1 MQQLR
6 RLVGARV
13 RVEKPPCPCVRQELQ
28 KAGDL
33 GAGAAIGLHGQGE
46 EANIRCAV
54 TVVINLL
61 IGLFPGHISPPLACV
76 RVPGADGVRD
86 NSGLLGNDE
95 PGISRH
101 TNALIAECVV
111 GVCPAMSRAAAE
123 EVVGQPGVRD
133 LSLVCAVA
141 VAWGWE
147 REAEA
152 EGEGDGKVRW
162 SEAERGED
170 GDGMDP
176 IPCPVACKGEQT
188 LGVAGAGVQLH
199 PAGRCH
205 LVRISSGVDF

>member
-1 MQQLR
+1 MAVHR
-6 RLVGARV
+6 AVG
-13 RVEKPPCPCVRQELQ
+13 
-28 KAGDL
+28 
-33 GAGAAIGLHGQGE
+33 
-46 EANIRCAV
+46 
-54 TVVINLL
+54 
-61 IGLFPGHISPPLACV
+61 
-76 RVPGADGVRD
+76 
-86 NSGLLGNDE
+86 SGLLGNDE

-205 LVRISSGVDF
+205 LVRISGGVDF